1 MLKRLFGVCRRVL
14 VWLWVILLILVGAK
28 LAHQNQQLLEVSVLA
43 WQLPEVS
50 VGVVITLSFLAGVA
64 FSLLALLPGFYFLK
78 LKLRRANSKRHMDNG
93 GTETVSE
100 RPLL

>member
-1 MLKRLFGVCRRVL
+1 MLKRLLGIFRRAL
-14 VWLWVILLILVGAK
+14 VWLWVVFLILVGAK

-43 WQLPEVS
+43 WRLPEVS

-64 FSLLALLPGFYFLK
+64 FCLLALLPGFYFLK
-78 LKLRRANSKRHMDNG
+78 LQLRRAKSNQHLDNG
-93 GTETVSE
+93 TESLSG